1 MEFSNPCP
9 KPRKFPGKKTAF
21 HTRRIVKA
29 NPEENYSIKQF
40 SERVIMAIISYHDH
54 LKYKTGD

>member
-9 KPRKFPGKKTAF
+9 KPRKFLGKKTAF

-29 NPEENYSIKQF
+29 NPYSIKQF
-40 SERVIMAIISYHDH
+40 SERVIMAVISYHDH